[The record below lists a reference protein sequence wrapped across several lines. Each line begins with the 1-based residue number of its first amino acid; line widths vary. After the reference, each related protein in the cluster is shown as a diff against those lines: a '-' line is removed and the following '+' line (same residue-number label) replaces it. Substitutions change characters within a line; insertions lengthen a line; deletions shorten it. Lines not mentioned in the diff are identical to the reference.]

1 MIEIVVPATSANL
14 GPGFDCLGL
23 ALGLANRF
31 RVELAPEYR
40 VDGCPPEWAGD
51 DNLFLRSFRHACE
64 RLGAPVPPV
73 ALRFMTEIPPARG
86 LGSSASL
93 AVAGAAAALLLT
105 EEARGND
112 ILTATARTPS
122 GTARASG
129 DLHDIL
135 HDILHAPHNARFLLR
150 AATDIEGH
158 PDNAAP
164 AIFGGFTAAAI
175 SGEDIIVSRSD
186 LPASW
191 QYIACI
197 PDFNLETSL
206 ARRALPDSYP
216 RVDVVHALSHA
227 ALMALAIEKADAELL
242 RLACEDRVHE
252 PYRGT
257 LIADFDI
264 VTEVC
269 RAHACSAVWIS
280 GSGPTIL
287 AAFDT
292 AKMTDSGARTDSLT
306 PSTATAQSAPLL
318 ADVAESISV
327 AIAAR
332 ATQSWRILS
341 LSGDNQG
348 IRARHIHPRKECS

>member
-1 MIEIVVPATSANL
+1 MIELHVPATSANL

-23 ALGLANRF
+23 ALGLANTF
-31 RVELAPEYR
+31 RVEISPENR
-40 VDGCPPEWAGD
+40 VEGCPPEWASD

-64 RLGAPVPPV
+64 KLGAPVPRV
-73 ALRFMTEIPPARG
+73 ALRFISEIPPARG

-105 EEARGND
+105 QEKRRDE
-112 ILTATARTPS
+112 TP
-122 GTARASG
+122 AASG
-129 DLHDIL
+129 SAPYDLSAL
-135 HDILHAPHNARFLLR
+135 LHAPHYARFLLR

-164 AIFGGFTAAAI
+164 AILGGFTAAAI
-175 SGEDIIVSRSD
+175 SGEDILVSRSC
-186 LPASW
+186 LPESW
-191 QYIACI
+191 RYVACI
-197 PDFNLETSL
+197 PDFNLETSV

-216 RVDVVHALSHA
+216 RGDVVHALSHA
-227 ALMALAIEKADAELL
+227 ALMALAIEKADAGLL

-252 PYRGT
+252 PYRGK

-292 AKMTDSGARTDSLT
+292 QEPPAHLERGTASPTDAMVRTAASI
-306 PSTATAQSAPLL
+306 STA
-318 ADVAESISV
+318 
-327 AIAAR
+327 IASR
-332 ATQSWRILS
+332 ATRSWRALP
-341 LSGDNQG
+341 LAGDNQG
-348 IRARHIHPRKECS
+348 IRARRIHPSEEEEAL

>member
-1 MIEIVVPATSANL
+1 MIEIQVPATSANL

-23 ALGLANRF
+23 ALGLANTF
-31 RVELAPEYR
+31 RVEIASENR
-40 VDGCPPEWAGD
+40 VEGCPLEWAGD
-51 DNLFLRSFRHACE
+51 DNLFLRSFRHANE
-64 RLGAPVPPV
+64 LRGTTVPRV
-73 ALRFMTEIPPARG
+73 ALQFISEIPPARG

-105 EEARGND
+105 RETPRAEATASAARVPDRLGDDLRDDLSDN
-112 ILTATARTPS
+112 LTA
-122 GTARASG
+122 
-129 DLHDIL
+129 L
-135 HDILHAPHNARFLLR
+135 LHAPHNARFLLR

-164 AIFGGFTAAAI
+164 AIWGGFTAAAV
-175 SGEDIIVSRSD
+175 SGEDIIVSHSS

-191 QYIACI
+191 QYLACI
-197 PDFNLETSL
+197 PDFNLETSV

-216 RVDVVHALSHA
+216 RGDVVHALSHA
-227 ALMALAIEKADAELL
+227 TLMALAIEKADTELL

-252 PYRGT
+252 PYRGK
-257 LIADFDI
+257 LIHDFDI

-292 AKMTDSGARTDSLT
+292 KQTN
-306 PSTATAQSAPLL
+306 
-318 ADVAESISV
+318 EEF
-327 AIAAR
+327 AR
-332 ATQSWRILS
+332 ATTTSPDAITRIAASISAAIATRATRSWRVLP
-341 LSGDNQG
+341 LTANNQG
-348 IRARHIHPRKECS
+348 IRARHIRPREEMS